1 MQVLSPA
8 DRLYSGNSAN
18 RSDSLPRETGNCM
31 SALANMTEVEVF
43 FLSPDFV
50 ILLANDAAATAVGVS
65 RSHLIGHRIDEVL
78 PMLYRRIETF
88 HPELER
94 TGAIL
99 FDQGAAEMRQGQL
112 ALRDTYVILMRDMLE
127 NAPLGWVVISLDPT
141 VPASLRNAVET
152 IPVPMAIL
160 RAPELSIE
168 LANSS
173 FTTLFAP
180 SGLLATAEPGRPGQA
195 ISVMVEAAM
204 RTGEYIRSSTSW
216 PGGPDRG
223 RRTDWTVYCCPIR
236 RLGQSRRDSEAVAV
250 LMQQTQAR
258 ASMLQGL
265 DTVRR
270 LGLAINDRTDIASFL
285 HAATSACASFLSAA
299 YCAVIQHDRVGGRF
313 VRLAESSPLGLIPE
327 SAPEECCGSLAEMVL
342 SEESSWR
349 IIPLGGNAGL
359 GACEQAVI
367 ETCVAFPI
375 AVRGRCYGHLIAAL
389 TYDSTNLNA
398 DDLRLAELTA
408 LYCGIAL
415 EQERAVGDYAQL
427 EAAQRN
433 AESEAIQNFTL
444 LGALIDSLEDGVII
458 VDADKCVILA
468 NRSAATFFGM
478 PRHEMRS
485 LDQILAHTR
494 LAQMNGTPL
503 PTVDRPAHR
512 LLQGLHV
519 LKGDYMMTAGDGS
532 SRVLAFNGGVLRNPD
547 GSIAFS
553 ITVAH
558 DRTEL
563 VQAEKAS
570 RDYLRFVSHD
580 LRSPLTLISARAQM
594 LERSAEHP
602 DGVRR
607 NAQAILRS
615 VRQMNS
621 MISDLTDSVRLE
633 FGGAL
638 SVRPRTVD
646 LVALLNELI
655 ERWKDTPEG
664 DRIESCLPVSMPP
677 VRADADG
684 VERILTNLMSNAL
697 KYSPDEEKITVSA
710 AANDM
715 EATISVADCGPGI
728 HPEDAGHLFERFFRS
743 ESARKHHDGL
753 GLGLPISKALA
764 EAQGG
769 RIWVET
775 ELGRGSV
782 FSFTLPVSPPDS
794 TNAEA

>member
-8 DRLYSGNSAN
+8 DRLYSGNSAS
-18 RSDSLPRETGNCM
+18 RSDSLPRETGSFM
-31 SALANMTEVEVF
+31 SALANMTEAEVF

-50 ILLANDAAATAVGVS
+50 ILLANDAAATALGVS

-78 PMLYRRIETF
+78 PEFYSHIEMIST
-88 HPELER
+88 ELER
-94 TGAIL
+94 TGAV
-99 FDQGAAEMRQGQL
+99 FVDQDMQEMRQG
-112 ALRDTYVILMRDMLE
+112 RPVSCDTYMIPRRDILEDL
-127 NAPLGWVVISLDPT
+127 PLGWLVARVDAT
-141 VPASLRNAVET
+141 RRAGLRHAVEAL
-152 IPVPMAIL
+152 PVPIAAL
-160 RAPELSIE
+160 RVPELTIE
-168 LANSS
+168 LASS
-173 FTTLFAP
+173 HFAALVAP
-180 SGLLATAEPGRPGQA
+180 WKSLPAFGLDQVKQA
-195 ISVMVEAAM
+195 IGMLASAVV
-204 RTGEYIRSSTSW
+204 RSGEYIKSSTSW
-216 PGGPDRG
+216 PSDAGSRC
-223 RRTDWTVYCCPIR
+223 RIDWTIYCCPVQCHGRAGHDAETVVIF
-236 RLGQSRRDSEAVAV
+236 A
-250 LMQQTQAR
+250 QQAKAR
-258 ASMLQGL
+258 ASTLQGL

-270 LGLAINDRTDIASFL
+270 LGLAITDGTDIPSFL
-285 HAATSACASFLSAA
+285 HTAMSACASFLSAA

-327 SAPEECCGSLAEMVL
+327 SAPEECCGSLAEMML

-349 IIPLGGNAGL
+349 IVPLGGNAEL
-359 GACEQAVI
+359 GACEQAGI

-375 AVRGRCYGHLIAAL
+375 AVSGRCYGHLIAAL
-389 TYDSTNLNA
+389 TYDSTDLNA
-398 DDLRLAELTA
+398 NDLRLAELTA

-433 AESEAIQNFTL
+433 AESEAIQNVTL
-444 LGALIDSLEDGVII
+444 LGALIDSLEDGVVI

-478 PRHEMRS
+478 PRNEMRS

-494 LAQMNGTPL
+494 LTQMNGTPL

-519 LKGDYMMTAGDGS
+519 LKGDYMMTARDGS
-532 SRVLAFNGGVLRNPD
+532 SRVLAFNGGALRNPD

-728 HPEDAGHLFERFFRS
+728 HPEDAGRLFERFFRS
-743 ESARKHHDGL
+743 ENARKHHDGL

-794 TNAEA
+794 TSAEV